1 MVSERNIETGEKRP
15 VSGLKVPIKKN
26 EQGEWNWGSKQ
37 AAKAEGQDPAEPSL
51 TFDFLVSEEEPQSG
65 LMSEGT
71 TKMLGKLQKT

>member
-37 AAKAEGQDPAEPSL
+37 AAKAEG
-51 TFDFLVSEEEPQSG
+51 
-65 LMSEGT
+65 
-71 TKMLGKLQKT
+71 